1 MQNGIQWKKTQP
13 TLHLN
18 NIDEDDTA
26 KKPKVVF
33 DHLCTPPL
41 VNKQRMILTSSS
53 LMAYLKLIKQR
64 CK

>member
-1 MQNGIQWKKTQP
+1 MKKTQP

-33 DHLCTPPL
+33 DHLCTTIG
-41 VNKQRMILTSSS
+41 Q
-53 LMAYLKLIKQR
+53 
-64 CK
+64 